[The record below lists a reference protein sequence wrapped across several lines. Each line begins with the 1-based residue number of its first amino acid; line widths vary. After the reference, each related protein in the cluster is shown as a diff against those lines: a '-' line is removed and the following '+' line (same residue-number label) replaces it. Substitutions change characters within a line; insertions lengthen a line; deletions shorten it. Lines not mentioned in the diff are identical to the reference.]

1 MDLLMC
7 FKVARSR
14 EELLAVRARV
24 RFLPCVDPLMFFKV
38 VCIRERLVTE
48 TKYSFFHPIRVAF
61 NSIARARFLP
71 CVDHI
76 MSFEVARLREELV
89 TVRTI
94 VRFITCVDNF
104 MLFKVTRQQE

>member
-1 MDLLMC
+1 MC
-7 FKVARSR
+7 FKVTSPS
-14 EELLAVRARV
+14 EE
-24 RFLPCVDPLMFFKV
+24 FFV
-38 VCIRERLVTE
+38 V
-48 TKYSFFHPIRVAF
+48 
-61 NSIARARFLP
+61 RARFLP